1 MWGQPPPAVL
11 RAQRGVWGGHSCPPP
26 LILTSANESRPL
38 IAGHRRLQQ
47 TQSARRTHIGKLGVQ
62 ERLPIFRLKL
72 LQPVNHLRDRN
83 RERTLAIGIQPLQA
97 PSIPLDPLPSS
108 IRVIPHG
115 ARNLRCK
122 ALRILANQPT
132 MVARH
137 SSEFWRCEQLRQLL
151 QLLFRHFPVKP
162 IRQSEGPGADDPIL
176 SVPRDRH
183 TNVPHPVGLHHHT
196 GAFIRKPRQQGGI
209 MVTRFLRRHSKRDE
223 KERNSQKH
231 FSMGAHCRTS
241 CEGLNHSSF

>member
-97 PSIPLDPLPSS
+97 PDIPLRPTRAQCRGMRTEL
-108 IRVIPHG
+108 
-115 ARNLRCK
+115 RNLGSK
-122 ALRILANQPT
+122 ALRILKNQP
-132 MVARH
+132 
-137 SSEFWRCEQLRQLL
+137 
-151 QLLFRHFPVKP
+151 
-162 IRQSEGPGADDPIL
+162 
-176 SVPRDRH
+176 
-183 TNVPHPVGLHHHT
+183 N
-196 GAFIRKPRQQGGI
+196 
-209 MVTRFLRRHSKRDE
+209 MVTR
-223 KERNSQKH
+223 
-231 FSMGAHCRTS
+231 
-241 CEGLNHSSF
+241 